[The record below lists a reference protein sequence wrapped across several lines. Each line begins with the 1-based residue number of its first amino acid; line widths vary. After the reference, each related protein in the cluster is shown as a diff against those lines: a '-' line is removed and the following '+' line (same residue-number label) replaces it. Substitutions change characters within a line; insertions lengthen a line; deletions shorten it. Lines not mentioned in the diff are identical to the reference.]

1 MIGKLNHIPETF
13 NGASKIRACRSSAKA
28 LSSET
33 SFQVTSAINI
43 SITKLTTARIMHI
56 NGFTFFR
63 WIANIFLDVSDSFLI
78 K

>member
-1 MIGKLNHIPETF
+1 MIGKLNHIPETLI
-13 NGASKIRACRSSAKA
+13 GASKIRACRSSAKA

-33 SFQVTSAINI
+33 RFQVTSAINI
-43 SITKLTTARIMHI
+43 SITKLTTARTMYI

-63 WIANIFLDVSDSFLI
+63 WIVNIFLDVSHIFLI